1 MRTLK
6 TLVIAALLISMGGI
20 AFAELQ
26 NVEIGGK
33 LRIRGNWFD
42 MDRAT
47 DASFVEQRALLNVKA
62 DFTSDVSVFI
72 ELDDYSIWGEDFRSL
87 YLTGADARSN
97 SSDDVELYQAYID
110 AKNLWGTPLSMRV
123 GRQELVFGNE
133 FLLGNNDTSA
143 AFTGLSYDALR
154 LTFANDMVNIDA
166 FAAKLAET
174 AGDWGEDDINL
185 YGVYGSYIGI
195 EDVVIDAYWLF
206 LQDDSVLIGDDIDIH
221 TVGLRGAG
229 TLGAFDFDLNV
240 AYQFG
245 EVDGQPSACPLGFGE
260 ADVDYDALAVD
271 AQLGYTFDV
280 AWQPRVFA
288 GFAWY
293 DGGDPDES
301 HWSNDADLPF
311 NRLFSD
317 IEYSEFLD
325 NVGSLSNVM
334 VYSLGVQVMPTEAV
348 ALKLVGKY
356 LDTDQER
363 LVYVFPCHVN
373 VGDTLGWELGLYADY
388 HYSEDLVI
396 RAGYAHFF
404 GDDGLEGSFVL
415 ANGLAPVLADDDDD
429 YNYLFIE
436 AEIAF

>member
-6 TLVIAALLISMGGI
+6 TLVIAALLISMGGV

-33 LRIRGNWFD
+33 IRIRGNFWNL
-42 MDRAT
+42 DRAS
-47 DASFVEQRALLNVKA
+47 DISFVEQRTLLNVKA
-62 DFTSDVSVFI
+62 DFTSDVSAFI
-72 ELDDYSIWGEDFRSL
+72 ELDSYGIWGEDFRSN
-87 YLTGADARSN
+87 YLTGADFRAN
-97 SSDDVELYQAYID
+97 TGDDVELYQAYID
-110 AKNLWGTPLSMRV
+110 AKNLWGTPLSLRV

-143 AFTGLSYDALR
+143 AFRGLSYDALR

-174 AGDWGEDDINL
+174 AGDWGQDDINL

-206 LQDDSVLIGDDIDIH
+206 LQDDDVMIGNDIDIH
-221 TVGLRGAG
+221 TIGLRGAG
-229 TLGAFDFDLNV
+229 TMGAFDFDLNV

-245 EVDGQPSACPLGFGE
+245 DVDGQRSACPFGFGK
-260 ADVDYDALAVD
+260 ADVDYKAWAVD
-271 AQLGYTFDV
+271 AQIGYTFDV

-293 DGGDPDES
+293 DGGSPDES
-301 HWSNDADLPF
+301 HWSNDRELPF

-325 NVGSLSNVM
+325 NFDSLSNVM
-334 VYSLGVQVMPTEAV
+334 IYSLGVQVMPTEAV

-356 LDTDQER
+356 FDTDRDR
-363 LVYVFPCHVN
+363 LVYAFPCHYK

-415 ANGLAPVLADDDDD
+415 ANGLLPVRGDDKDD
-429 YNYLFIE
+429 YDYLFIE
-436 AEIAF
+436 AEISF